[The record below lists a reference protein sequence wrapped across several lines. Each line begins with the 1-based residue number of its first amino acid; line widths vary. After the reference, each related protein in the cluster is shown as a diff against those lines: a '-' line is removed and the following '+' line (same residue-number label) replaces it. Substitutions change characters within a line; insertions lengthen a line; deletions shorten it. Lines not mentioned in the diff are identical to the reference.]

1 MKDGR
6 KLTLQEFYLL
16 KRKRFPNIIA
26 EIMAETGK
34 SYSTVYFWVSGKRK
48 PDFLNA
54 KAIRKLIKERYGE
67 EVEI

>member
-1 MKDGR
+1 MKDET
-6 KLTLQEFYLL
+6 KMPLQDFYLL
-16 KRKRFPNIIA
+16 NRKRFPNIIA
-26 EIMAETGK
+26 DIMAETGK

-54 KAIRKLIKERYGE
+54 KAIRELIKERYGE